1 MIGLGVGID
10 YALFIVTR
18 FRENYLAGGDVQEA
32 IIGAM
37 DTAGRAVLFAGAT
50 VIIALLGQFALGVDF
65 LYGLAIASALAV
77 LMTMLA
83 ALTVL
88 PALLSRF
95 GERIGRDPAAG
106 EGPRRAPA
114 QAQNGPGSGSR
125 WSGFIERHPWQGAIA
140 GARDHADALPRRRS
154 RCGSATA
161 TRATTR
167 RTRPRARPMI
177 FSPRAS
183 APASTARCR
192 SSRAFPS
199 ADDTAALAS
208 VAERAARRR
217 ATSRRSPAAA
227 EPERA

>member
-65 LYGLAIASALAV
+65 LYGLAVSSALAV

-95 GERIGRDPAAG
+95 GERIGRTRKSKSRDAAPAGA
-106 EGPRRAPA
+106 EARVLGPLVGIPRAPPV
-114 QAQNGPGSGSR
+114 GGSDR
-125 WSGFIERHPWQGAIA
+125 GARDHVDTRLA
-140 GARDHADALPRRRS
+140 GARDEAGQQRRRQQ
-154 RCGSATA
+154 
-161 TRATTR
+161 
-167 RTRPRARPMI
+167 P
-177 FSPRAS
+177 
-183 APASTARCR
+183 
-192 SSRAFPS
+192 
-199 ADDTAALAS
+199 
-208 VAERAARRR
+208 
-217 ATSRRSPAAA
+217 A
-227 EPERA
+227 EPDHAPGI